1 MAEDFPGRVS
11 VNALFQQLR
20 EPLRLDWLAG
30 RRGGERSLETLHWT
44 EQGGGPE
51 AGRLPDRTT
60 LVGPLNFIHPNLVQ
74 VLGQAEIDYLEQH
87 CRGRADTLLQ
97 QLFVPSLVALVVAEG
112 QAAPDFLLE
121 AANTAEFPVFTS
133 SYPASYLVARIQ
145 YFLSRL
151 LAERVTRHGVFMDVL
166 GMGIFLVGESGIG
179 KSELALELLSHGH
192 RLIADDAV
200 EFART
205 APDVIVGSCPPAIQ
219 DYLEVRGLGIINI
232 RDMFG
237 TAAILRSKRLRLA
250 VELKRM
256 TVADMAGI
264 DRLRGEVGE
273 LSVLDVPIPKIT
285 LPVTPGR
292 NLAVLVEVAARSQF
306 LKESG
311 VDTLAQFEAQLHRS
325 MLPTDDPAAAMIT
338 TTLHGD

>member
-1 MAEDFPGRVS
+1 MLEEHPGRIS
-11 VNALFQQLR
+11 VNALFEQLR
-20 EPLRLDWLAG
+20 DPLQLVWVAG
-30 RRGGERSLETLHWT
+30 RRGGERCLETLHWT
-44 EQGGGPE
+44 EQGASPATSHE
-51 AGRLPDRTT
+51 LPRTT

-74 VLGQAEIDYLEQH
+74 VLGAAELHYLEQH
-87 CRGRADTLLQ
+87 CAGKAERLAQ
-97 QLFVPSLVALVVAEG
+97 QLFVPSLVALVIGEG
-112 QAAPDFLLE
+112 RPAPDFLLE
-121 AANTAEFPVFTS
+121 AANAAEFPVFS
-133 SYPASYLVARIQ
+133 SSLPAPYLVARIQ

-151 LAERVTRHGVFMDVL
+151 LAERETRHGVFMDVL
-166 GMGIFLVGESGIG
+166 GMGIFLMGESGIG

-264 DRLRGEVGE
+264 DRLRGAVGE
-273 LSVLDVPIPKIT
+273 LPILGVSIPRIT
-285 LPVTPGR
+285 LPVMPGR

-325 MLPTDDPAAAMIT
+325 MIPADAAPGTLPTIPNS
-338 TTLHGD
+338 GD